1 MVTYVTGLC
10 GMCEP
15 QVNFAPERDA
25 FIPGQDTT
33 LNNSQFGSTR
43 FICFT
48 STSTQL
54 TQLHRNRFGFECK
67 RVSDA
72 LAAS

>member
-1 MVTYVTGLC
+1 MVQS
-10 GMCEP
+10 CEP
-15 QVNFAPERDA
+15 QINFAPEQDA

-43 FICFT
+43 FMCFT
-48 STSTQL
+48 S